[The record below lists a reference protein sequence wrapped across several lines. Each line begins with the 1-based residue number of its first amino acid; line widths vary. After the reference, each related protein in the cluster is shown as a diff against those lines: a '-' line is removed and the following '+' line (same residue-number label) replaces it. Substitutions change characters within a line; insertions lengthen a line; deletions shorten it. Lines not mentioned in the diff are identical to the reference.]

1 MKDLLRGHSKL
12 NHKTMILV
20 KTKRKTRKTTSEAIT
35 KRIRKELIHIAFI
48 TKKKSSSTK
57 VLVETRCQV
66 QQLWSIRPYGEA
78 ATADQ

>member
-20 KTKRKTRKTTSEAIT
+20 KTKRKTRRTTSEAIT

-48 TKKKSSSTK
+48 TKKKIIIHKGAGGDQMSS
-57 VLVETRCQV
+57 
-66 QQLWSIRPYGEA
+66 
-78 ATADQ
+78 ATIVVN